1 MRFHVA
7 LLLVAA
13 FVSKVYAATTS
24 SNMQLAANPIR
35 RVITTLESL
44 QKKVTEDGE
53 IEAEL
58 FDKFQCYCKA
68 GSSSLQKS
76 VEEAEMKL
84 PQLSSGI
91 EETTATRDQIKSEVE
106 QHKQDRTDA
115 KDSIGK
121 ATAVREKEIAAFEK
135 DSSDTKANI
144 AALSKAIAA
153 LRKGTG
159 GFLQAPTFSVI
170 QKLALDVDLGASDRD
185 LLASFLSNQQGE
197 DSPQT
202 GEIIGILEQM
212 KETMEKNLI
221 DSVAAENEAKASYEA
236 MVDAKKKE
244 IETSTMAIED
254 KQGRFGELS
263 VKIVT
268 MKEDLEDTSKSLEED
283 QKFLADL
290 SKNCAKK
297 QKDWDLIQRT
307 RAEELLAISDAI
319 KILNDD
325 DALALFKKTLPT
337 PSFLQI
343 KGTTKDLRHRAIQVL
358 KAGRKKRAMHS
369 SKLDFIL
376 LALTGK
382 KMSFEKVIAMIDEM
396 LALLVK
402 EQKDDINKKSYCR
415 GAIDQAEDELKDL
428 KQKVSDLEK
437 AIEDAKGMIAS
448 ISEEITSLET
458 GVEELDK
465 QVVEATTNR
474 KAEHDEFMRSLQEN
488 NAAKELLGMAKN
500 RLNKYYEPTL
510 YKEPPKRELSEQDS
524 IATSLGG
531 TLAPTGP
538 PGGIAGTGVYAMVEE
553 DDSAEPA
560 FAQITMRTKAK
571 LHRAAPPPPPEVVD
585 AYKTKREENRGIV
598 SLIDM
603 LISDLDKQ
611 ITQMNVLEK
620 DAQATYEQFV
630 ADSAA
635 KRTADMKSISE
646 KEGAKADMEAK
657 LQKSHAELK
666 DKMSEVMATMDQLRN
681 LHGECDW
688 LLRNF
693 DVRRKARAGEV
704 ESLKQAKAVLS
715 GASYS

>member
-91 EETTATRDQIKSEVE
+91 EESTATRDQIKSEVE

-510 YKEPPKRELSEQDS
+510 YK
-524 IATSLGG
+524 
-531 TLAPTGP
+531 
-538 PGGIAGTGVYAMVEE
+538 